1 MRRLPR
7 RDAVNADFSVRFFD
21 LDAVTVDT
29 ALLSDSE
36 RERVARKATD
46 TLRQRQAASFQSV
59 RLTLAAVVG
68 GDPAALAFR
77 IRDSGK
83 PVLVDHDL
91 HFNVSHSGGVGM
103 LAWGPRE
110 LGADV
115 EALIARPTDALA
127 EEILSPSELATWRAL
142 PAQEQQVALTRT
154 WARKEALLKAIG
166 SGLRIPPRKVE
177 VGVETHADPIDG
189 TGRLAWVA
197 THEGRRW
204 IGCDG
209 FDGVPAGFRAAVCI
223 EAGGIEASSAEDG
236 DA

>member
-1 MRRLPR
+1 M
-7 RDAVNADFSVRFFD
+7 NADFSVRFFD

-29 ALLSDSE
+29 ALLSDGE

-83 PVLVDHDL
+83 PVLVDNDL
-91 HFNVSHSGGVGM
+91 RFNVSHSGGVGM

-127 EEILSPSELATWRAL
+127 EEILSPAELAAWRAL
-142 PAQEQQVALTRT
+142 GAGKQQEALTRT
-154 WARKEALLKAIG
+154 WTRKEALLKAMG
-166 SGLRIPPRKVE
+166 SGLRIPPRTVE
-177 VGVETHADPIDG
+177 VGVEANADPIDVP
-189 TGRLAWVA
+189 GRVAWVG
-197 THEGRRW
+197 TYEGRRW
-204 IGCDG
+204 IGWDW
-209 FDGVPAGFRAAVCI
+209 FAGVPTGFRAAVCI
-223 EAGGIEASSAEDG
+223 EAGGIEERSTEDG